1 MIQIHPFKKKEN
13 EGGEG
18 RPQLGGLERFQCLVT
33 NERFQFLV
41 TLERF
46 QCLVA
51 FGRKRKN
58 ILFIS
63 SHFPPNKFYLN
74 LFFSIDIKVSLYHGF
89 KPLLHA
95 FHSFSLTYKL
105 QPHISIYQIF
115 HTFIVKLILTK
126 DFFFPFIEFMASYM
140 TMSYR
145 P

>member
-18 RPQLGGLERFQCLVT
+18 RPQLGGLERFQ
-33 NERFQFLV
+33 FLM
-41 TLERF
+41 TLEKF

-63 SHFPPNKFYLN
+63 FHFPPNKFYLN
-74 LFFSIDIKVSLYHGF
+74 IFFSIDIKVSFYHGF

-105 QPHISIYQIF
+105 QPHILIYQIF
-115 HTFIVKLILTK
+115 HTFIVELILTK
-126 DFFFPFIEFMASYM
+126 DFFFPFFEFMASHM